1 MDDGGPNSRLTVLVG
16 CAAIGPLAAS
26 CAYPPYCAVN
36 EHLEPTVDRRS
47 RAAVTPSPSSGG
59 HLKFIRIER
68 ATNNLS
74 RAAGPR
80 TRNLKSER
88 TLIAGGPDFA
98 YR

>member
-1 MDDGGPNSRLTVLVG
+1 MDDGGLNSRLTVLAG

-26 CAYPPYCAVN
+26 SAYPPYCAVN

-59 HLKFIRIER
+59 HLRFIPIER
-68 ATNNLS
+68 ATSNTS

-80 TRNLKSER
+80 THSLKTKR
-88 TLIAGGPDFA
+88 ARFAGGLDFA
-98 YR
+98 S